1 MAIRILPPELVS
13 KIAAGEV
20 VERPASVV
28 KELVEN
34 ALDAGALTVR
44 VEIRQGGRDLI
55 RVTDDGIGMTPDDV
69 KLAIEPHATSKVSA
83 LADLQNITT
92 LGFRGE
98 ALASVA
104 AVSRFTLLSR
114 PLGSDEGFEVQLD
127 GGRPVTERAR
137 GCPQGTAVTV
147 RDLFQHVP
155 ARLKFLRSVATE
167 SAFITR
173 VIHAYALGRPDVR
186 FELSIDGRHTL
197 RTAGDRDL
205 RGAIGQAFGHEVASR
220 VIALSETEPQEDAPV
235 ALSGFV
241 SHPSQD
247 RGDRT
252 EIIFFVNGRWV
263 QHRSMMYALEEAYHS
278 LLMVGRH
285 PSAVVAVTVPAHMVD
300 VNVHPTKQ
308 EVRFL
313 HDRDVTRALGA
324 SVRAALLGNATSAAV
339 PLVSLPSMF
348 SGTGGSYTS
357 ARPERTSALFDTS
370 ASSRINWTPSATT
383 HGLSTRSA
391 PLDAPDERAVR
402 AVALPEAAR
411 LRVVGQVVN
420 TYIIAEDSSGMYL
433 IDQHAAHERVML
445 ERMRER
451 LRSGET
457 DTQWLLT
464 PLTCTFPAP
473 VLAVLESHAADL
485 LRLGF
490 SIEPFGDGTWLLRGV
505 PAALHAR
512 SGGDPGRALEGAL
525 AELGA
530 GGGGEDALE
539 RLAALLACHNAI
551 RAGQVLSDPEM
562 RALIRQLEVVETP
575 GHCAHGRPTMVH
587 ISQGD
592 LERQFSRR

>member
-69 KLAIEPHATSKVSA
+69 KLAVEPHATSKVSA

-98 ALASVA
+98 ALASIA

-114 PLGSDEGFEVQLD
+114 PLGSDEGFEVQID
-127 GGRPVTERAR
+127 GGRPVTERSR

-167 SAFITR
+167 SAFISR
-173 VIHAYALGRPDVR
+173 AIHAYALGRPDVR
-186 FELSIDGRHTL
+186 FELTIDGRHTF

-205 RGAIGQAFGHEVASR
+205 RAAIGQVFGHAVAAR
-220 VIALSETEPQEDAPV
+220 IIALPEMEAEADAPI

-247 RGDRT
+247 RADRS

-263 QHRSMMYALEEAYHS
+263 QHRGMMYALEEAYHS

-285 PSAVVAVTVPAHMVD
+285 PSAVVAATVPPHMVD

-324 SVRAALLGNATSAAV
+324 SVRAALLGNATQHAV
-339 PLVSLPSMF
+339 PLVSLPSGGQWAVG
-348 SGTGGSYTS
+348 SGQHVGAQSMRS
-357 ARPERTSALFDTS
+357 PV
-370 ASSRINWTPSATT
+370 SSLSTPSGQWMVTSEDP
-383 HGLSTRSA
+383 G
-391 PLDAPDERAVR
+391 PLPTAHCPPPTAET
-402 AVALPEAAR
+402 VALPAAAR

-420 TYIIAEDSSGMYL
+420 TYIIAEDTSGMYL

-464 PLTCTFPAP
+464 PLTCTFPAA
-473 VLAVLESHAADL
+473 VLATLETHAGDL
-485 LRLGF
+485 MRLGF

-512 SGGDPGRALEGAL
+512 GGGDPGRALEGAL

-562 RALIRQLEVVETP
+562 RALIRQLEAVESP
-575 GHCAHGRPTMVH
+575 GHCAHGRPTMIH
-587 ISQGD
+587 ISQHD